1 MFALRDYRVLIG
13 LIVKLSGAEG
23 WQSTMKSISI
33 LNKKASFEFSFL
45 EKFVAGMVLSGT
57 EIKSIRLGKANIT
70 DGFCVIFNDEILV
83 RNIEISP
90 YEKGTHYNHEPKRD
104 RKLLLKRAEIRKLQ
118 NKMKDQ
124 GLTIVPIKLFISDE
138 GWAKMEIA
146 LAKGKKLFDKRQ
158 DIKKRD
164 TERETQRKLK

>member
-1 MFALRDYRVLIG
+1 
-13 LIVKLSGAEG
+13 
-23 WQSTMKSISI
+23 MKSISI

-70 DGFCVIFNDEILV
+70 DGFCVIHDGEILV
-83 RNIEISP
+83 RNMEISP

-104 RKLLLKRAEIRKLQ
+104 RKLLLKKSEIRKLQ

-138 GWAKMEIA
+138 GWAKLEIA
-146 LAKGKKLFDKRQ
+146 LSKGKKLFDKRQ

>member
-1 MFALRDYRVLIG
+1 
-13 LIVKLSGAEG
+13 
-23 WQSTMKSISI
+23 MKSISI

-45 EKFVAGMVLSGT
+45 EKFVAGMVLTGT

-70 DGFCVIFNDEILV
+70 DGFCVIQNGEIFV
-83 RNIEISP
+83 RNMEITP
-90 YEKGTHYNHEPKRD
+90 YDKGTHYNHEPKRD
-104 RKLLLKRAEIRKLQ
+104 RKLLLKRTEIRKLE
-118 NKMKDQ
+118 NKLKDQ
-124 GLTIVPIKLFISDE
+124 GLTIVPLKLFISDD